1 MQTNSLSTFGSKAT
15 SFLKRIDR
23 RLWPV
28 IIVLATI
35 AIIFILNSTKPS
47 AGRSGAITAPQ
58 MTVEVM
64 DVAPADHQLTIE
76 SYGTVQPRT
85 QSFLVSQVSGM
96 VTSVADNFRD
106 GAFITKGDV
115 LLTIDE
121 RDYIAD
127 VNIAE
132 ASLADAEQAYAEEL
146 ARSEQAR
153 IDWER
158 IGQGGEPSDLVLRK
172 PQLQAAKARMQSADS
187 ALSKAKLNLERTKI
201 VAPFDGRI
209 INSFVD
215 VGQVVGNNTQLTEIY
230 ATDYVEIRL
239 PLNDSDLPFI
249 DLPEE
254 YRGAS
259 SDPEDQ
265 PDVRLISGFGNGD
278 EWQGKLVRVESTI
291 DVSARQLHVVAQV
304 DKPFANK
311 QTTAIKIG
319 QYVTAEIEGKI
330 ISGAVTIPNSAI
342 YQNSFVF
349 VAENGTLQRREIDIV
364 WQSGSDSIIGAG
376 LEFGDRLILT
386 PLGQVSSG
394 TRIAIVG
401 EESADA
407 SQRAFGQRP
416 AAGGENTSDDDSLAQ
431 TSAMDQSDK
440 EQLVE
445 SAANE

>member
-1 MQTNSLSTFGSKAT
+1 MQTHSVSTFGSKVA

-23 RLWPV
+23 RLWPI
-28 IIVLATI
+28 IIVLITLLVI
-35 AIIFILNSTKPS
+35 YLLNVSKPS
-47 AGRSGAITAPQ
+47 AGRSGVLTAPQ
-58 MTVEVM
+58 MTVEVVE
-64 DVAPADHQLTIE
+64 VAPANHKLTIE

-106 GAFITKGDV
+106 GAFITEGDV

-121 RDYIAD
+121 RDYLAD

-132 ASLADAEQAYAEEL
+132 ASLADAKQAYAEEL

-172 PQLQAAKARMQSADS
+172 PQLQAAKARMQSAES
-187 ALSKAKLNLERTKI
+187 ALSKAQLSLERTKI

-259 SDPEDQ
+259 TDPQEQ
-265 PDVRLISGFGNGD
+265 PDVRLISGFGTGD

-304 DKPFANK
+304 DDPFSQK
-311 QTTAIKIG
+311 QTNAIKIG
-319 QYVTAEIEGKI
+319 QYVTAEIEGKEI
-330 ISGAVTIPNSAI
+330 AEAVTIPNSAI

-364 WQSGSDSIIGAG
+364 WQSGAESIIGDG
-376 LEFGDRLILT
+376 LEFGDRLIVT
-386 PLGQVSSG
+386 PLGQVTSG
-394 TRIAIVG
+394 TRIAVAG
-401 EESADA
+401 EESDTGSSRRATGPESKNEEGTAEA
-407 SQRAFGQRP
+407 S
-416 AAGGENTSDDDSLAQ
+416 DSEIDRVA
-431 TSAMDQSDK
+431 
-440 EQLVE
+440 E
-445 SAANE
+445 SVPNE